1 MPHTLFLT
9 NFAQNLSMK
18 YCHFNIALWGLLF
31 CNLFE
36 AAANSNI
43 YTISGRV
50 TEAKTNIP
58 LPGASIV
65 IKGTYLWA
73 VSNQKGE
80 FTIPG
85 VQSGKYNVEVSFL
98 GYVPTTLPVDVRK
111 DIKNLSIQLKENTL
125 ALEGVVVTA
134 QAPKNEL
141 NTTLTIGSNALEH
154 LQVSNVSDISA
165 LLPGG
170 KTKVPDLTAN
180 NIFSLRNG
188 GSTAGNIAFGT
199 AVEVDG
205 VRIGNNGSF
214 GDMNG
219 ADTRSIAVAD
229 IESVEVITGV
239 PSAEYGDLNSGMVK
253 INTRKGKTPWNIL
266 LSINP
271 RTEQVSFSKG
281 LDLGNDKGVI
291 NINGEW
297 TKATQKLISPYTSYT
312 RRSFSAG
319 YSNTF
324 HKVFRFDIG
333 VTGNIG
339 GMNTKDDPDAY
350 SGEYTKVRDNVFRA
364 NTSLA
369 WLLNKS
375 WITNLKFDASV
386 YYNDNNSHA
395 HTFYSSA
402 SEQPAV
408 HATQEGYFLASKLP
422 YSYFADQVVDSRE
435 LDYATSLKYEWN
447 RRLGTVN
454 SNLKAGVQWKATG
467 NVGEGEYYKDPAL
480 APNGYRPRPYS
491 AYPYMHN
498 VSFYA
503 EESLSLPVGNTMLR
517 LMAGVRWENLFI
529 KGTEY
534 NSLNSLS
541 PRFNARWQLNEY
553 IAIRGGWGI
562 SEKLPSFYMLY
573 PKQEYRDIQTFG
585 FSYNNNESSYVYY
598 SQPYTLLHNK
608 NLRWQKNQNS
618 EIGIDLNVARTRI
631 SLVGYFNRTKLPYK
645 YTSAYTPFAYDIL
658 QLPDGFTMPTN
669 PQINVDSQTGMVY
682 IRENESDYWTPMD
695 VKVTDL
701 TFVKSTSPDN
711 GMDVIRRGAELIVD
725 FPEITPIRTQF
736 RIDAAYT
743 YTKYID
749 NSLSYYYQNGWSHT
763 DTSLP
768 NRSYQYVGIYANGDN
783 SSITANGK
791 RTHSLDANI
800 TAITRIPKARLII
813 SCRLEASLVKRSQN
827 ISEYKGKE
835 YAFKVS
841 ESSNTRTEGSIYDG
855 DSYTAIWPVAYLDL
869 NNEMHPFTSAE
880 AENPEFSYLI
890 RKSGNAYTFAADG
903 YDPYF
908 SANINITKEIGD
920 HISLSL
926 NAINFT
932 NSRPYVKSRATGV
945 SALFTPDF
953 YYGLTCRIKF

>member
-1 MPHTLFLT
+1 M
-9 NFAQNLSMK
+9 
-18 YCHFNIALWGLLF
+18 
-31 CNLFE
+31 
-36 AAANSNI
+36 
-43 YTISGRV
+43 
-50 TEAKTNIP
+50 
-58 LPGASIV
+58 
-65 IKGTYLWA
+65 
-73 VSNQKGE
+73 
-80 FTIPG
+80 
-85 VQSGKYNVEVSFL
+85 
-98 GYVPTTLPVDVRK
+98 
-111 DIKNLSIQLKENTL
+111 
-125 ALEGVVVTA
+125 
-134 QAPKNEL
+134 
-141 NTTLTIGSNALEH
+141 
-154 LQVSNVSDISA
+154 SNVSDISA

-170 KTKVPDLTAN
+170 KTKVPDLTTN
-180 NIFSLRNG
+180 NIFSLRDG
-188 GSTAGNIAFGT
+188 GSTAGNAAFGT

-214 GDMNG
+214 GNMSG
-219 ADTRSIAVAD
+219 VDTRNITVAD

-253 INTRKGKTPWNIL
+253 IHTRKGKTPWNIL

-271 RTEQVSFSKG
+271 RTEQVSFAKG

-297 TKATQKLISPYTSYT
+297 TKATQKLVSPYSSYT
-312 RRSFSAG
+312 RRGFSAG

-324 HKVFRFDIG
+324 RNVLRFDIG

-350 SGEYTKVRDNVFRA
+350 SGEYNKVRDNVFRA

-375 WITNLKFDASV
+375 WITNLKFDASI

-395 HTFYSSA
+395 HTFYSYA

-408 HATQEGYFLASKLP
+408 HATEEGYFMANKLP
-422 YSYFADQVVDSRE
+422 YTYFADQIIDSKE
-435 LDYATSLKYEWN
+435 LDYAASLKYEWN
-447 RRLGTVN
+447 RRFKTVN

-467 NVGEGEYYKDPAL
+467 NVGEGEYYKDPSL
-480 APNGYRPRPYS
+480 APNGYRPRPYTT
-491 AYPYMHN
+491 YPYMHN
-498 VSFYA
+498 VSLYA
-503 EESLSLPVGNTMLR
+503 EESLSFPVGNTMLR
-517 LMAGVRWENLFI
+517 LMAGVRWEHLFI
-529 KGTEY
+529 KGTKY
-534 NSLNSLS
+534 KNLNTLS
-541 PRFNARWQLNEY
+541 PRFNARWQLNEH

-562 SEKLPSFYMLY
+562 TEKLPSFYTLY

-585 FSYNNNESSYVYY
+585 FSYNKIESSYIYY
-598 SQPYTLLHNK
+598 SQPYTLLHNE
-608 NLRWQKNQNS
+608 NLRWQRNQNA
-618 EIGIDLNVARTRI
+618 EIGLDVNIARTRI

-645 YTSAYTPFAYDIL
+645 YASTYTPFSYDVL

-669 PQINVDSQTGMVY
+669 PQINVDNQTGMVY
-682 IRENESDYWTPMD
+682 IRDNASSYWTPMD
-695 VKVTDL
+695 VKVTDQ

-711 GMDVIRRGAELIVD
+711 GMDVIRRGAEMIVD

-736 RIDAAYT
+736 RVDAAYT

-763 DTSLP
+763 SLA

-783 SSITANGK
+783 LSTTANGK

-827 ISEYKGKE
+827 ISEYQGKE
-835 YAFKVS
+835 YAFNVS
-841 ESSNTRTEGSIYDG
+841 ESSNTQTGGSIYDG
-855 DSYTAIWPVAYLDL
+855 NSYTAIWPVAYLDL

-880 AENPEFSYLI
+880 AANPEFSYLI

-920 HISLSL
+920 YVSLSL

-932 NSRPYVKSRATGV
+932 NSRPYVKSHATGV

>member
-1 MPHTLFLT
+1 MIESHFLS

-18 YCHFNIALWGLLF
+18 YCLFNIAFWGLLF
-31 CNLFE
+31 FNLFE

-50 TEAKTNIP
+50 TEAKTNSP
-58 LPGASIV
+58 LPGASIL

-80 FTIPG
+80 FTIQG
-85 VQSGKYNVEVSFL
+85 VQEGKYNLEVSFL
-98 GYVPTTLPVDVRK
+98 GYVPATNPVNVRSNINNLP
-111 DIKNLSIQLKENTL
+111 IILKENTL
-125 ALEGVVVTA
+125 ALDDVVVTA

-141 NTTLTIGSNALEH
+141 NTTLTIGNHALEH

-170 KTKVPDLTAN
+170 KTKVPDLTTN
-180 NIFSLRNG
+180 NIFSLRDG
-188 GSTAGNIAFGT
+188 GSTAGNAAFGT

-214 GDMNG
+214 GNMSG
-219 ADTRSIAVAD
+219 VDTRNITVAD

-253 INTRKGKTPWNIL
+253 IHTRKGKTPWNIL

-271 RTEQVSFSKG
+271 RTEQVSFAKG
-281 LDLGNDKGVI
+281 LDLGNNKGVI

-297 TKATQKLISPYTSYT
+297 TKATQKLVSPYSSYT
-312 RRSFSAG
+312 RRGFSAG

-324 HKVFRFDIG
+324 RNVLRFDIG

-350 SGEYTKVRDNVFRA
+350 SGEYNKVRDNVFRT

-375 WITNLKFDASV
+375 WITNLKFDASI

-395 HTFYSSA
+395 HTFYSYA

-408 HATQEGYFLASKLP
+408 HATEEGYFMANKLP
-422 YSYFADQVVDSRE
+422 YTYFADQIIDSKE
-435 LDYATSLKYEWN
+435 LDYAASLKYEWN
-447 RRLGTVN
+447 RRFKTVN
-454 SNLKAGVQWKATG
+454 SNLKA
-467 NVGEGEYYKDPAL
+467 
-480 APNGYRPRPYS
+480 
-491 AYPYMHN
+491 
-498 VSFYA
+498 
-503 EESLSLPVGNTMLR
+503 
-517 LMAGVRWENLFI
+517 
-529 KGTEY
+529 
-534 NSLNSLS
+534 
-541 PRFNARWQLNEY
+541 
-553 IAIRGGWGI
+553 
-562 SEKLPSFYMLY
+562 
-573 PKQEYRDIQTFG
+573 IQTFG
-585 FSYNNNESSYVYY
+585 FSYNKIESSYIYY
-598 SQPYTLLHNK
+598 SQPYTLLHNE
-608 NLRWQKNQNS
+608 NLRWQRNQNA
-618 EIGIDLNVARTRI
+618 EIGLDVNIARTRI

-645 YTSAYTPFAYDIL
+645 YASTYTPFSYDVL

-669 PQINVDSQTGMVY
+669 PQINVDNQTGMVY
-682 IRENESDYWTPMD
+682 IRDNASSYWTPMD
-695 VKVTDL
+695 VKVTDQ

-711 GMDVIRRGAELIVD
+711 GMDVIRRGAEMIVD
-725 FPEITPIRTQF
+725 FPEIIPIRTQF
-736 RIDAAYT
+736 RVDAAYT

-763 DTSLP
+763 SLA

-783 SSITANGK
+783 LSTTANGK

-827 ISEYKGKE
+827 ISEYQGKE
-835 YAFKVS
+835 YAFNVS
-841 ESSNTRTEGSIYDG
+841 ESSNTQTGGSIYDG
-855 DSYTAIWPVAYLDL
+855 NSYTAIWPVAYLDL

-880 AENPEFSYLI
+880 AANPEFSYLI

-920 HISLSL
+920 YVSLSL

-932 NSRPYVKSRATGV
+932 NSRPYVKSHATGV